1 MNLII
6 DAGNTRIKFALFDSS
21 QMIWHDTVSDWSEEK
36 INHILDQN
44 PDINK
49 VIISTVREIPKWLTL
64 VFTHR
69 RISFTEMSVLL
80 PMPVTIGYKTPETL
94 GKDRIAAV
102 VGGRMLFPGKPV
114 LVIDAGTAITYDL
127 VLADGFYPGGN
138 ISPGMRMR
146 FTALH
151 EQTFSLPAV
160 EPSGEVP
167 LIGRD
172 TPEAIR
178 AGVINGL
185 IYEIDNS
192 INSLRNKYN
201 ELEVILT
208 GGDAGFLS
216 ELVKNTIFVSDNLVL
231 MGLNSIL
238 MFENQEISGSG
249 AVDESSNEK

>member
-1 MNLII
+1 
-6 DAGNTRIKFALFDSS
+6 
-21 QMIWHDTVSDWSEEK
+21 
-36 INHILDQN
+36 
-44 PDINK
+44 
-49 VIISTVREIPKWLTL
+49 
-64 VFTHR
+64 
-69 RISFTEMSVLL
+69 
-80 PMPVTIGYKTPETL
+80 
-94 GKDRIAAV
+94 
-102 VGGRMLFPGKPV
+102 
-114 LVIDAGTAITYDL
+114 
-127 VLADGFYPGGN
+127 
-138 ISPGMRMR
+138 MR